1 MSLASR
7 IVGIPGLEVERV
19 HRQQGI
25 EIWAKPFHRPLCL
38 YCGGDQLRIKAT
50 YQRTIKHSRQGNRVM
65 TLHLKSPKY
74 HCRECGRYFR
84 HRFTGIKRK
93 RHVIPICTGVVV

>member
-1 MSLASR
+1 MSLASH

-65 TLHLKSPKY
+65 PAISRLTGLPTEFQNLKY
-74 HCRECGRYFR
+74 G
-84 HRFTGIKRK
+84 
-93 RHVIPICTGVVV
+93 